1 MAAAWA
7 SAQDVITVTGVT
19 ASEQQLAQAQAAI
32 EVFTNR
38 MFLDTV
44 RMRTRDVYWLGRA
57 VAYQAAWIVG
67 QFGLETRLD
76 ATQIQQDGVSTTLK
90 GDGLTL
96 APMAAKALQRV
107 SWMKGRTIHVRSPL
121 EGVGP
126 IGNILFEGADEQQW
140 WTPIDMGDR

>member
-7 SAQDVITVTGVT
+7 SAQDVIGATGVT
-19 ASEQQLAQAQAAI
+19 VTEQQLAQAQAAI

-38 MFLDTV
+38 IYSDTS
-44 RMRTRDVYWLGRA
+44 RLRTRDLHWLGQA
-57 VAYQAAWIVG
+57 VAYQAAWIAG

-76 ATQIQQDGVSTTLK
+76 ATQIQQDGVTTTLK
-90 GDGLTL
+90 DDGLTL
-96 APMAAKALQRV
+96 APMAARALRRV
-107 SWMKGRTIHVRSPL
+107 SWMRSRTIHVRSPL

-140 WTPIDMGDR
+140 WNPMGDH